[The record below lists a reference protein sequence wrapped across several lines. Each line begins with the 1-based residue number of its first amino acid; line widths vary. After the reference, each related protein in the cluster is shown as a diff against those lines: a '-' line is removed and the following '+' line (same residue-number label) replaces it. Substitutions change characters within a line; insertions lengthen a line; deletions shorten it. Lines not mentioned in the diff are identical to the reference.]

1 MLLGSKHWIAK
12 HENKNDFRIS
22 RTIEKIQMEEE
33 INLTS
38 YRKKANCNPCL
49 PGNL

>member
-22 RTIEKIQMEEE
+22 RTIAKWKKRS
-33 INLTS
+33 NLTQ

-49 PGNL
+49 LGNL